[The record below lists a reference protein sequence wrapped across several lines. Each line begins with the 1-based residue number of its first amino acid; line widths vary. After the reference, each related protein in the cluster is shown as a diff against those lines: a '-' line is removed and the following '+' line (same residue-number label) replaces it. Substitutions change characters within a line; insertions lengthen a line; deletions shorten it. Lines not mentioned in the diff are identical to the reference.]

1 MNKEKNLRPALLLT
15 LAGIIFV
22 SALLFIISLLTERVT
37 PPVSIDNNSIVSRL
51 EYWEDAHGTV
61 AKDIVYEEDQ
71 NIYTSSYMGEYKN
84 YGINPKVSK
93 ISNNGWNL
101 ILLNKNNIL
110 PDNYQVN
117 LKEIAGS
124 SIKIDTDAADFY
136 NKMYMEATK
145 EGIILTPFSGYRTV
159 SFQRK
164 LFENKIEDIL
174 EGIPAYE
181 ENREKT
187 AISEAVKSVNIP
199 ASSEHNAG
207 LSVDIVSRD
216 NSFSETDEYK
226 WLCENAH
233 KYGFI
238 LRYPEG
244 KVKSTGVDFKPY
256 HWRFV
261 GINAAKEM
269 KKTGQCLEE
278 YLKLK

>member
-1 MNKEKNLRPALLLT
+1 MNREKNLRPVLFWT
-15 LAGIIFV
+15 LSGIILV
-22 SALLFIISLLTERVT
+22 STLLFVISLLTERVT
-37 PPVSIDNNSIVSRL
+37 PPVSINGNTAISRL

-61 AKDIVYEEDQ
+61 AKDIIYEEDQ
-71 NIYTSSYMGEYKN
+71 SIYTSSYLGEYKN
-84 YGINPKVSK
+84 YGINPKIAK

-110 PDNYQVN
+110 PDNYQIN

-124 SIKIDTDAADFY
+124 SIKMDADAADFY

-159 SFQRK
+159 SFLRK

-174 EGIPAYE
+174 ENIPAYE

-187 AISEAVKSVNIP
+187 AVTEAVKSVNIP

-216 NSFSETDEYK
+216 DSFSETDEYK

-244 KVKSTGVDFKPY
+244 KVKSTGVEFKPY

-261 GINAAKEM
+261 GVNAAKEI
-269 KKTGQCLEE
+269 KKSGQSLEE
-278 YLKLK
+278 YLKSK